1 MCQKIHLRVQ
11 KEKIGKLTL
20 KSCFFYSFSTKSRQT
35 WNFGGKLSAR
45 CLKLLRTCPSEKKI
59 RKNIFGQLIS
69 LQFWKL
75 TRKNLDFTG
84 KNYGWG
90 VKTKFNMSRGTLTEY
105 CFWKKVL
112 KVSGF
117 LDEKW
122 RFLDSDEQF
131 SSRLPKLKK
140 KVPRN
145 NLMKILSQEGNTHQ
159 IFRALSELFF
169 FLLLAENFTRIVKIA
184 SYLALEGFE

>member
-1 MCQKIHLRVQ
+1 MEFRRKI
-11 KEKIGKLTL
+11 KCTL
-20 KSCFFYSFSTKSRQT
+20 FKAVAYV
-35 WNFGGKLSAR
+35 
-45 CLKLLRTCPSEKKI
+45 SERKKI
-59 RKNIFGQLIS
+59 RKDLFGQLIS

-84 KNYGWG
+84 KNYDWG
-90 VKTKFNMSRGTLTEY
+90 VKNKFNMSRGTITEY

-169 FLLLAENFTRIVKIA
+169 VTFSGKVHHSCQSCNLRGLGRFWVNTLIEV
-184 SYLALEGFE
+184 